1 MDLPAG
7 FPEQLRGPMA
17 WDASDFDQNPEAY
30 TLTLTE
36 RDLLGIETAVRH
48 FKGLGLPRGSV
59 DRSNFPLPDTL
70 TTKLRHVNDTLNN
83 GRGFQVV
90 RGINPTSY
98 SEEEHILIF
107 AGICAHVATHRNW
120 FIDHIRHERQDD
132 VPGVNLR
139 PPELPVSMDFHTDVD
154 SGPILALFVEKKPKS
169 GGNQHLSS
177 FWTIYNSLAK
187 ESPQVI
193 SELASSWHWE
203 KPDKENLEGPNIV
216 MPSRPIIGKADGKM
230 QINYA
235 KAFLAGHPKYPMN
248 ETSPA
253 LSPQQEAALKI
264 LADAAGITVFSLIPR
279 QATLSLSTTSLSCTL
294 ETLLLMIKCLVR
306 SDTYSGSG
314 FKIKRVGLWLLRL
327 GTWSL
332 RSRGMFRMSISRCAR
347 CLNGFNSPGLFV
359 QLIQLKRTNMIEA
372 SDVYG
377 MGHTCR
383 V

>member
-17 WDASDFDQNPEAY
+17 WDASDLDQNPEAY

-36 RDLLGIETAVRH
+36 SDLLGIGNAVNY
-48 FKGLGLPRGSV
+48 FKSLGLPRGSV
-59 DRSNFPLPDTL
+59 DRSNFPLPENL
-70 TTKLRHVNDTLNN
+70 TTKLRHINDTLNN

-90 RGINPTSY
+90 RGIEPASY
-98 SEEEHILIF
+98 SEEEHILVF

-132 VPGVNLR
+132 MPSVNLR

-154 SGPILALFVEKKPKS
+154 SGPILALFVEKKSKS

-177 FWTIYNSLAK
+177 FWTIYNSLAR
-187 ESPQVI
+187 ESPEVI
-193 SELASSWHWE
+193 RELASSWHWE

-216 MPSRPIIGKADGKM
+216 MPSRPIIGKADGRM

-248 ETSPA
+248 ETSPS

-264 LADAAGITVFSLIPR
+264 LADTARRHSLQLDTEAGDLVLVNNLSIMHARDAFDDDELSGEVRHILRLWLQDQDSWPVASSLGYIEPEKSWHVPDEYQSLR
-279 QATLSLSTTSLSCTL
+279 TLS
-294 ETLLLMIKCLVR
+294 E
-306 SDTYSGSG
+306 
-314 FKIKRVGLWLLRL
+314 W
-327 GTWSL
+327 
-332 RSRGMFRMSISRCAR
+332 
-347 CLNGFNSPGLFV
+347 V
-359 QLIQLKRTNMIEA
+359 QLPRPIRAVDSAQTDKH
-372 SDVYG
+372 D
-377 MGHTCR
+377 
-383 V
+383 